1 MKTLTRTVVALL
13 LSAGLSAGASAGQP
27 VSDTD
32 VSQKLDQLNATA
44 QVIDSRLQQI
54 FTQLTLS
61 TQTGTC
67 WRDGKAYSQGAEV
80 RTGER
85 AATCSV
91 QPKTGWPQWQPVAG
105 SGGNVPVT
113 TGNPSGTISPPVN

>member
-1 MKTLTRTVVALL
+1 MKKLIRTAAALL
-13 LSAGLSAGASAGQP
+13 LSAGLCAGASAGQP
-27 VSDTD
+27 VSDTG

-61 TQTGTC
+61 TQTGAC
-67 WRDGKAYSQGAEV
+67 WLDGKANSQGAEV
-80 RTGER
+80 RVGKR

-105 SGGNVPVT
+105 SGSDVPVT
-113 TGNPSGTISPPVN
+113 TGNR